1 MQAGTLLDA
10 LERLHPHMYSQI
22 MEIAGAW
29 DTPEQESTMLKLWP
43 EIEKTAFDY
52 AIAEP
57 VAQKG
62 GVAMVPGD
70 FGWEDIGDFASLSS
84 FAPVAD
90 SHGNRILLAS
100 ADNAADNGN
109 MANSNGMADGSRPA
123 DGPRLV
129 SAGSSGNLVVSAQA
143 PSGKVIALV
152 GLEDTVVV
160 DTPDAL
166 LVMPKSRAQDVRAV
180 SKILENK
187 PGN

>member
-1 MQAGTLLDA
+1 
-10 LERLHPHMYSQI
+10 MYSQI

-29 DTPEQESTMLKLWP
+29 DTPEQESTMLKVWP

-90 SHGNRILLAS
+90 SHGNRVLLAH
-100 ADNAADNGN
+100 ADNTADN
-109 MANSNGMADGSRPA
+109 SSMADNDGVAAGSRPA
-123 DGPRLV
+123 AGPRLV
-129 SAGSSGNLVVSAQA
+129 SAGSSGNLVVSA
-143 PSGKVIALV
+143 PSLSGKVIALV
-152 GLEDTVVV
+152 GLEDTVVA
-160 DTPDAL
+160 DMPDAL

-187 PGN
+187 PEN

>member
-1 MQAGTLLDA
+1 
-10 LERLHPHMYSQI
+10 
-22 MEIAGAW
+22 
-29 DTPEQESTMLKLWP
+29 
-43 EIEKTAFDY
+43 
-52 AIAEP
+52 
-57 VAQKG
+57 
-62 GVAMVPGD
+62 
-70 FGWEDIGDFASLSS
+70 
-84 FAPVAD
+84 
-90 SHGNRILLAS
+90 
-100 ADNAADNGN
+100 